1 MKRMAFAVLWILS
14 CVATNFP
21 QSQMSSG
28 DIKGTAADLQ
38 GGILAGTTVRLRNI
52 ETGLNKQA
60 ISDSTGSWHF
70 FVVPSGAYEVRAEQ
84 PGFVT
89 MTRLPIQVTVG
100 STVNVDLRLE
110 VAGTSSEV
118 LVQADSPILEI
129 EKTQQSDTIT
139 AERIDNLPINQR
151 NFLDFSM
158 LTSGV
163 TDSVG
168 LNTFSLPQAPTSN
181 LSFLGQNGRSN
192 NVTIDGVDNNDG
204 AVGSERS
211 TLSQDAVQ
219 EFQINRSNYSAEFG
233 RASGGLI
240 NIVSRSG
247 KNLWHGSIFSFF
259 RNQALDAR
267 NPFAFGPNGSPTDP
281 PYSRLQAGFAFGGPI
296 KRDRTFYFLSY
307 EGLRQ
312 RESRFVTFMENTT
325 FFQPSASQAALI
337 DALTAS
343 SIPSFVNLGNQLKG
357 ALTTSSAVY
366 PDTVRLLEA
375 NSGVFPYKSNSNTAS
390 LRLDHSLS
398 SSNQLFGRLTFTDT
412 DTVGGSFGGLKAPT
426 RAANYKIQDYAI
438 AAGDSAFFGSNRVN
452 EFRFQ
457 FANRDYDT
465 LPADPIGPEIT
476 INGFVGL
483 GRDYFLPSLR
493 NEKRIQL
500 LDNFTI
506 AMGKHVVKFGG
517 DMNVVPL
524 DTTTEVFFGGR
535 FIFGEAV
542 PLASI
547 IDSTAGAGTS
557 GAVAAAMPSYA
568 ANLAAPVSSLQSFNF
583 GLPIVY
589 QQGFGDPHAKLSN
602 TLLSGYIEDR
612 YRAGEALTFD
622 FGLRYD
628 VELQP
633 EPVHRDTNNFAPRF
647 GFTYSPMA
655 KLLIRGGYG
664 IYFSPV
670 YEALGFIGR
679 VLNGQQISQVFVP
692 LTGLPALGITAT
704 SAQVWGTVK
713 ANGIL
718 GTRTIAPGD
727 IAPLGLVPGITPPV
741 LLATDTGLVNP
752 YSQHFSLGV
761 EREVSGFNIG
771 AMYLANRGLKLIR
784 SRNVNLRE
792 VGTNTYGPAFGAIDP
807 GILQDNRVESSGSSI
822 YHALTLNVTKRF
834 RRYYQFQTSYTLSK
848 AIDDTTDFITD
859 LQAANQL
866 NLQGERSLSTF
877 DQRQRLVVSGV
888 FQSPIQRGMRMGEI
902 LSGMT
907 LAPILSLSSGHPFNL
922 LMGFDAN
929 GDTQANTDR
938 PVIAGRNT
946 GMGPGYASFSLR
958 LAKEINLKDD
968 GMRIEAMADA
978 FNLFNRV
985 NFSGVNNVV
994 GNMAITN
1001 VRVEGNR
1008 SLPPS
1013 APLAFT
1019 SASDPRQIQLGLKF
1033 KW

>member
-1 MKRMAFAVLWILS
+1 MGILAS
-14 CVATNFP
+14 VSAGFP

-28 DIKGTAADLQ
+28 DIKGTVADIQ
-38 GGILAGTTVRLRNI
+38 GGTLAGTTIRLKNI
-52 ETGLNKQA
+52 ETGLSKQA
-60 ISDSTGSWHF
+60 VTDASGSWHF
-70 FVVPSGAYEVRAEQ
+70 FVVPPGAYEVRAEQ

-89 MTRLPIQVTVG
+89 ITRVPIHVTVG
-100 STVNVDLRLE
+100 ATVDVEFRLE
-110 VAGTSSEV
+110 VAGASSEV

-163 TDSVG
+163 TDSAG

-192 NVTIDGVDNNDG
+192 SVTIDGVDNNDG
-204 AVGSERS
+204 AVGAERS
-211 TLSQDAVQ
+211 TVSQDAVQ

-247 KNLWHGSIFSFF
+247 TNDWHGTIFSYF

-281 PYSRLQAGFAFGGPI
+281 PYSRWQAGFAFGGPI

-312 RESRFVTFMENTT
+312 RESRFVTFMENTSA
-325 FFQPSASQAALI
+325 FQPSASQTALI
-337 DALTAS
+337 DAMIATS
-343 SIPSFVNLGNQLKG
+343 SPSFVALGNQLRV
-357 ALTTSSAVY
+357 ALTTSSTVY
-366 PDTVRLLEA
+366 PDTVKLLEA
-375 NSGVFPYKSNSNTAS
+375 NSGVFPYKSNNNTAS
-390 LRLDHSLS
+390 LRLDHSWS
-398 SSNQLFGRLTFTDT
+398 SSNQLFARLTFTDT

-438 AAGDSAFFGSNRVN
+438 AAGDTTYFGASRVN

-476 INGFVGL
+476 INGLVGL
-483 GRDYFLPSLR
+483 GRDFFLPSLR
-493 NEKRIQL
+493 NEKRVQL
-500 LDNFTI
+500 LDNFTVAI
-506 AMGKHVVKFGG
+506 GKHVLKFGG
-517 DMNVVPL
+517 DANVVPI

-547 IDSTAGAGTS
+547 IDSAAGAGTS
-557 GAVAAAMPSYA
+557 SAVAAALPSYA
-568 ANLAAPVSSLQSFNF
+568 ANLAAPVSSLQAFNF

-602 TLLSGYIEDR
+602 TLLSGYVEDR
-612 YRAGEALTFD
+612 YRAADKLMFD

-633 EPVHRDTNNFAPRF
+633 EPIHRDTNNFAPRV
-647 GFTYSPMA
+647 GFTYRPVS

-664 IYFSPV
+664 IYYAPV
-670 YEALGFIGR
+670 YEALGFIGK
-679 VLNGQQISQVFVP
+679 VLNGQQISQIFVP
-692 LTGLPALGITAT
+692 LTGLPALGIPAT

-718 GTRTIAPGD
+718 GKRTITAAD
-727 IAPLGLVPGITPPV
+727 IAPLGLVPGTTPPV
-741 LLATDTGLVNP
+741 LLATDAGLVNP
-752 YSQHFSLGV
+752 YSQHLSFGV
-761 EREVSGFNIG
+761 EREVAGFNIG
-771 AMYLANRGLKLIR
+771 ATYLANRGLKLIR
-784 SRNVNLRE
+784 SRNVNLRQ
-792 VGTNTYGPAFGAIDP
+792 VGTNAFGPAFGAIDP
-807 GILQDNRVESSGSSI
+807 RILQDNRVESSGSSI
-822 YHALTLNVTKRF
+822 YNGLTLNATKRF
-834 RRYYQFQTSYTLSK
+834 SRYYQFQASYTFSK

-866 NLQGERSLSTF
+866 NLRGERSLSTF
-877 DQRQRLVVSGV
+877 DQRQRLVISGV
-888 FQSPIQRGMRMGEI
+888 FQSPIQRGMRMGKI
-902 LSGMT
+902 LSDMT
-907 LAPILSLSSGHPFNL
+907 LAPILTLSSGHPFNV
-922 LMGFDAN
+922 LMGFDGN

-938 PVIAGRNT
+938 PAVAGRNT
-946 GMGPGYASFSLR
+946 GIGPGYASFNLR
-958 LAKEINLKDD
+958 LAKEFVLKESV
-968 GMRIEAMADA
+968 RIEAMADA

-985 NFSGVNNVV
+985 NFSGVNNIV
-994 GNMAITN
+994 GNMPITN

-1019 SASDPRQIQLGLKF
+1019 SAADPRQIQLGLKF

>member
-1 MKRMAFAVLWILS
+1 MAFAVLWLLANVS
-14 CVATNFP
+14 TGFP

-28 DIKGTAADLQ
+28 DIKGTVTDLQ
-38 GGILAGTTVRLRNI
+38 GGILAETTIRLKNI
-52 ETGLNKQA
+52 ETGLIKQA
-60 ISDSTGSWHF
+60 ITDSTGSWHF
-70 FVVPSGAYEVRAEQ
+70 FVVPPGAYEVRAERT
-84 PGFVT
+84 GFVT
-89 MTRLPIQVTVG
+89 ITRVPIRVTVG
-100 STVNVDLRLE
+100 ATVDVDLRLE
-110 VAGTSSEV
+110 VAGASSEV

-129 EKTQQSDTIT
+129 ERTQQSDTIT

-151 NFLDFSM
+151 TFLDFSM

-163 TDSVG
+163 TDSAG

-192 NVTIDGVDNNDG
+192 SVTIDGVDNNDG
-204 AVGSERS
+204 AVGAERS
-211 TLSQDAVQ
+211 TVSQDAVQ

-240 NIVSRSG
+240 NIVSKSG
-247 KNLWHGSIFSFF
+247 TNDWHGSLFSYF

-267 NPFAFGPNGSPTDP
+267 NPFAFGPNGSQIDP
-281 PYSRLQAGFAFGGPI
+281 PYSRWQAGFAFGGPI
-296 KRDRTFYFLSY
+296 QRSRTFYFLSY

-312 RESRFVTFMENTT
+312 RESRFVTFMENTSA
-325 FFQPSASQAALI
+325 FQPSASQTALI

-343 SIPSFVNLGNQLKG
+343 SSPAFIALGNQLKN

-366 PDTVRLLEA
+366 PDTVKLLEA
-375 NSGVFPYKSNSNTAS
+375 NSGVFPYKSNNNTAS
-390 LRLDHSLS
+390 LRLDHSWS
-398 SSNQLFGRLTFTDT
+398 SSNQLFARLSFTDT

-426 RAANYKIQDYAI
+426 RAANYKIQDYTI
-438 AAGDSAFFGSNRVN
+438 AAGDTAYFGPSRVN

-483 GRDYFLPSLR
+483 GRDFFLPSLR

-506 AMGKHVVKFGG
+506 AMGKHVLKFGG
-517 DMNVVPL
+517 DANVVPV

-547 IDSTAGAGTS
+547 LDSAAGAGTS
-557 GAVAAAMPSYA
+557 AAVAAALPLYA

-602 TLLSGYIEDR
+602 TLLSGYVEDR
-612 YRAGEALTFD
+612 YRAADHLTFD
-622 FGLRYD
+622 LGFRYD
-628 VELQP
+628 AELQP
-633 EPVHRDTNNFAPRF
+633 APIHRDTNNFAPRV
-647 GFTYSPMA
+647 GFTYSPVS

-664 IYFSPV
+664 IYYAPV

-679 VLNGQQISQVFVP
+679 VLNGQQISQIFVP

-718 GTRTIAPGD
+718 GKRTIAASD
-727 IAPLGLVPGITPPV
+727 IAPLGLVPGTTPPV
-741 LLATDTGLVNP
+741 LLATDAELVNP
-752 YSQHFSLGV
+752 YSQHLSFGV
-761 EREVSGFNIG
+761 EGEVAGFNLG
-771 AMYLANRGLKLIR
+771 AAYLANRGLKLIR
-784 SRNVNLRE
+784 SRNVNLRQ
-792 VGTNTYGPAFGAIDP
+792 VGTNAYGPAFGAINP
-807 GILQDNRVESSGSSI
+807 GILQDNRVESSASSI
-822 YHALTLNVTKRF
+822 YNGLTLNVTKRF
-834 RRYYQFQTSYTLSK
+834 TRYYQFQTSYTLSK

-866 NLQGERSLSTF
+866 NLRGERSLSTF

-888 FQSPIQRGMRMGEI
+888 FQSPIQSGMRLGTI

-907 LAPILSLSSGHPFNL
+907 LSPILSLSSGHPFNL

-938 PVIAGRNT
+938 PGGAGRNT
-946 GMGPGYASFSLR
+946 GIGPGYATFSLR
-958 LAKEINLKDD
+958 LAKTINVKDD
-968 GMRIEAMADA
+968 AMRIEALADA

-985 NFSGVNNVV
+985 NFSGVNNIV
-994 GNMAITN
+994 GNMVIPN

-1013 APLAFT
+1013 TPLAFT
-1019 SASDPRQIQLGLKF
+1019 SAFDPRQIQLGLKF

>member
-1 MKRMAFAVLWILS
+1 MKRMAFAAFWILA
-14 CVATNFP
+14 CVASGLA

-28 DIKGTAADLQ
+28 DIKGTVADTR
-38 GGILAGTTVRLRNI
+38 GGILSGTTVRLKNI
-52 ETGLNKQA
+52 ETGLTKQA
-60 ISDSTGSWHF
+60 VTDSSGAWRF
-70 FVVPSGAYEVRAEQ
+70 LVVPPGAYELRAEQ

-89 MTRLPIQVTVG
+89 MTRSPVQVTVG
-100 STVNVDLRLE
+100 ETVSVDLRLE

-118 LVQADSPILEI
+118 LVQVDSPVLEI

-139 AERIDNLPINQR
+139 SERIDNLPINQR
-151 NFLDFSM
+151 NFLDFTM

-163 TDSVG
+163 TDSAG

-192 NVTIDGVDNNDG
+192 SVTIDGVDNNDG
-204 AVGSERS
+204 AVGAERS
-211 TLSQDAVQ
+211 TLSQDGVQ
-219 EFQINRSNYSAEFG
+219 EFQINRSNYSAQFG

-247 KNLWHGSIFSFF
+247 KNVWHGSVFSYF

-281 PYSRLQAGFAFGGPI
+281 PYSRWQAGFAFGGPI

-312 RESRFVTFMENTT
+312 RESRFVTFMENTAA
-325 FFQPSASQAALI
+325 FQPSASQTALI

-343 SIPSFVNLGNQLKG
+343 SSPSFVTLGNQLRG
-357 ALTTSSAVY
+357 ALTTSSTVY
-366 PDTVRLLEA
+366 PDTVKLLQA
-375 NSGVFPYKSNSNTAS
+375 NSGVFPYKSNNNAAS

-398 SSNQLFGRLTFTDT
+398 SANQIFARLTFTDT
-412 DTVGGSFGGLKAPT
+412 DTTGGAFGGLKAPT

-438 AAGDSAFFGSNRVN
+438 AAGDTAFFGSSRVN

-483 GRDYFLPSLR
+483 GRDFFLPSLR
-493 NEKRIQL
+493 NEKRVQL
-500 LDNFTI
+500 LDNFTV
-506 AMGKHVVKFGG
+506 AMGKHVLKFGG
-517 DMNVVPL
+517 DANVIPI

-535 FIFGEAV
+535 FIFGEAI

-547 IDSTAGAGTS
+547 IDSAAGAGTS
-557 GAVAAAMPSYA
+557 AAIAGAMPSYA
-568 ANLAAPVSSLQSFNF
+568 PNLAAPVSSLQSFNF

-602 TLLSGYIEDR
+602 TLLSGYVEDR
-612 YRAGEALTFD
+612 FRAADNLTLD

-633 EPVHRDTNNFAPRF
+633 EPVHRDTNNFAPRV
-647 GFTYSPMA
+647 GFTYSPMP

-664 IYFSPV
+664 IYYAPV

-679 VLNGQQISQVFVP
+679 VLNGQQISQIFVP
-692 LTGLPALGITAT
+692 LTGLPALGITST
-704 SAQVWGTVK
+704 SAQVWGMAKST
-713 ANGIL
+713 GIL
-718 GTRTIAPGD
+718 GKRTIAPSD
-727 IAPLGLVPGITPPV
+727 IAPLGLVPGTTPPV
-741 LLATDTGLVNP
+741 LLATDAGLVNP
-752 YSQHFSLGV
+752 YSQHFSFGV
-761 EREVSGFNIG
+761 ERDVAGFNIG
-771 AMYLANRGLKLIR
+771 ATYLANRGLKLIR
-784 SRNVNLRE
+784 SRNVNLRQ
-792 VGTNTYGPAFGAIDP
+792 VGTNAYGPVFGAIDP
-807 GILQDNRVESSGSSI
+807 RILQDNRVESSGSSM
-822 YHALTLNVTKRF
+822 YHGLTLNVTKRF
-834 RRYYQFQTSYTLSK
+834 ARYYQFQTSYTLSK

-888 FQSPIQRGMRMGEI
+888 FQSPIQRGMRMGKV

-907 LAPILSLSSGHPFNL
+907 LAPILSLSSGHPFNV

-938 PVIAGRNT
+938 PAVAGRNT
-946 GMGPGYASFSLR
+946 GLGPGYASFSLR
-958 LAKEINLKDD
+958 LAKEITLNDD

-978 FNLFNRV
+978 FNLFNRA

-994 GNMAITN
+994 GNMAIAN

>member
-1 MKRMAFAVLWILS
+1 MRRMAFATLCVMVF
-14 CVATNFP
+14 VATGFA

-28 DIKGTAADLQ
+28 DIKGTVEDLQ
-38 GGILAGTTVRLRNI
+38 GGVLAGTEIRLRNM
-52 ETGLNKQA
+52 ETGLTKHSV
-60 ISDSTGSWHF
+60 SDASGSWRF
-70 FVVPSGAYEVRAEQ
+70 FIVPPGSYEVHAEQ
-84 PGFVT
+84 PGFVA
-89 MTRLPIQVTVG
+89 MTRLPIHVTVG
-100 STVNVDLRLE
+100 STINVDLRLE
-110 VAGTSSEV
+110 VAGNSSEV

-139 AERIDNLPINQR
+139 SERIDNLPINQR

-163 TDSVG
+163 TDSAG

-192 NVTIDGVDNNDG
+192 SVTMDGVDNNDS
-204 AVGSERS
+204 AVGAERS

-247 KNLWHGSIFSFF
+247 SNAWHGSIFTYF

-267 NPFAFGPNGSPTDP
+267 NSFAFGPNGSPVDP
-281 PYSRLQAGFAFGGPI
+281 PYSRWQSGFAFGGPI
-296 KRDRTFYFLSY
+296 QRDRTFYFLSY
-307 EGLRQ
+307 EGLWQ

-325 FFQPSASQAALI
+325 FFQPSASQTALTDALI
-337 DALTAS
+337 AS
-343 SIPSFVNLGNQLKG
+343 SNPSFVTLGNQLRG
-357 ALTTSSAVY
+357 ALTTSTASY
-366 PDTVRLLEA
+366 PQTVKLLEA
-375 NSGVFPYKSNSNTAS
+375 NSGVFPFKSNTNTTS
-390 LRLDHSLS
+390 LKLDHSLS
-398 SSNQLFGRLTFTDT
+398 TSNQVFGRLTFTDT
-412 DTVGGSFGGLKAPT
+412 DTVGGSFGGLKAPS

-438 AAGDSAFFGSNRVN
+438 VAGDSAFFGASRVN

-483 GRDYFLPSLR
+483 GRDFYLPSLR

-506 AMGKHVVKFGG
+506 AKGKHVLKFGG
-517 DMNVVPL
+517 DVNIIPI

-535 FIFGEAV
+535 FIFGEAI

-547 IDSTAGAGTS
+547 IDASAGAGTS
-557 GAVAAAMPSYA
+557 AAIASAMPAYA
-568 ANLAAPVSSLQSFNF
+568 ANLAAPVSSLQAFNF

-589 QQGFGDPHAKLSN
+589 QQGFGDARAKLKN
-602 TLLSGYIEDR
+602 TLFSGYITDR
-612 YRAGEALTFD
+612 YRVNSKVTLD

-633 EPVHRDTNNFAPRF
+633 APVHRDTNNFSPRF

-664 IYFSPV
+664 IYYAPV
-670 YEALGFIGR
+670 YQALGFIGR
-679 VLNGQQISQVFVP
+679 VLNGQQISQVYVP
-692 LTGLPALGITAT
+692 LTGLPSIGISAT
-704 SAQVWGTVK
+704 SAQVWGMAR

-718 GTRTIAPGD
+718 GTRTITPAD
-727 IAPLGLVPGITPPV
+727 IAPLGLVPGVTPPV
-741 LLATDTGLVNP
+741 LLATDAGLVNP
-752 YSQHFSLGV
+752 YSQHFSFGM
-761 EREVSGFNIG
+761 EREVSGFNVS
-771 AMYLANRGLKLIR
+771 AMYLGNRGVKLIR
-784 SRNVNLRE
+784 SRNVNLRQ
-792 VGTNTYGPAFGAIDP
+792 VGTNVYGPAFGPINP
-807 GILQDNRVESSGSSI
+807 GVLQDNRVESSGSAM
-822 YHALTLNVTKRF
+822 YHGLTLNLTKRF
-834 RRYYQFQTSYTLSK
+834 SRYYQFQTSYTLSK

-866 NLQGERSLSTF
+866 NLRDERSLSTF
-877 DQRQRLVVSGV
+877 DQRHRLVVSGV
-888 FQSPIQRGMRMGEI
+888 FQSPFQPGMRMGQV

-907 LAPILSLSSGHPFNL
+907 LAPIVTFSSGHPFNL
-922 LMGFDAN
+922 LRGFDAN

-938 PVIAGRNT
+938 PAGAGRNT
-946 GMGPGYASFSLR
+946 GIGPGFASFSLR
-958 LAKEINLKDD
+958 LAKEIHLNND
-968 GMRIEAMADA
+968 GMRIEGMVDA

-994 GNMAITN
+994 GNMPFTD

-1008 SLPPS
+1008 TLPPS
-1013 APLAFT
+1013 APLAYT

>member
-1 MKRMAFAVLWILS
+1 MWRMAFAVLWGLAS
-14 CVATNFP
+14 VSAVFP

-28 DIKGTAADLQ
+28 DIKGTVTDAQ
-38 GGILAGTTVRLRNI
+38 GGTLAGTTIRLKNT
-52 ETGLNKQA
+52 ETGLTKQSVA
-60 ISDSTGSWHF
+60 DSSGDWHF
-70 FVVPSGAYEVRAEQ
+70 FAVPPGPYEVRAEQ

-89 MTRLPIQVTVG
+89 VTRVPIHVTVG
-100 STVNVDLRLE
+100 ATVDVDFRLE
-110 VAGTSSEV
+110 VAGASSEV
-118 LVQADSPILEI
+118 LVQADSPIIEI

-139 AERIDNLPINQR
+139 SERIDNLPINQR
-151 NFLDFSM
+151 NFLDFTL

-163 TDSVG
+163 TDSAG
-168 LNTFSLPQAPTSN
+168 LNTFGLPQAPTSN

-192 NVTIDGVDNNDG
+192 SVTMDGVDNNDD
-204 AVGSERS
+204 AVGAERS
-211 TLSQDAVQ
+211 TISQDAVQ

-240 NIVSRSG
+240 NIVSKSG
-247 KNLWHGSIFSFF
+247 TNNWHGNIFSYF

-267 NPFAFGPNGSPTDP
+267 NPFAFGPNGSVIDP
-281 PYSRLQAGFAFGGPI
+281 PYSRWQAGFAFGGPI

-312 RESRFVTFMENTT
+312 RESRFVTFMENTAA
-325 FFQPSASQAALI
+325 FQPSASQTALM
-337 DALTAS
+337 DAMTATS
-343 SIPSFVNLGNQLKG
+343 NPSFVGLANQLKA
-357 ALTTSSAVY
+357 ALTTSSTLY
-366 PDTVRLLEA
+366 PNTVKLLEA

-390 LRLDHSLS
+390 LRLDHSMS
-398 SSNQLFGRLTFTDT
+398 AANQMFARLTFTDT

-438 AAGDSAFFGSNRVN
+438 AAGDTAYFGSSRVN

-457 FANRDYDT
+457 FANRHYDT

-483 GRDYFLPSLR
+483 GRDFFLPSLR
-493 NEKRIQL
+493 DEKRVQL
-500 LDNFTI
+500 LDNFTVSL
-506 AMGKHVVKFGG
+506 GKHVLKFGG
-517 DMNVVPL
+517 DANVVPI

-547 IDSTAGAGTS
+547 IDSAAGSGTS
-557 GAVAAAMPSYA
+557 AAVAAALPSYA
-568 ANLAAPVSSLQSFNF
+568 ANVAAPVSSLQSFNF

-589 QQGFGDPHAKLSN
+589 QQGFGDPHAKLTN
-602 TLLSGYIEDR
+602 TLLSGYVEDR
-612 YRAGEALTFD
+612 YRAAGNLTLDLGF
-622 FGLRYD
+622 RYD

-633 EPVHRDTNNFAPRF
+633 APIHRDTNNFAPRI
-647 GFTYSPMA
+647 GFAYSPVS

-664 IYFSPV
+664 IYYAPV
-670 YEALGFIGR
+670 YEALGFIGK
-679 VLNGQQISQVFVP
+679 VLNGQQISQMFVP
-692 LTGLPALGITAT
+692 LTGLPALGIPAT

-718 GTRTIAPGD
+718 GNRTITAAD
-727 IAPLGLVPGITPPV
+727 IAPLGLVPGTTPPV

-752 YSQHFSLGV
+752 YSQHFSFGV
-761 EREVSGFNIG
+761 EREVGGFNIG
-771 AMYLANRGLKLIR
+771 ATYLGNRGLKLIR
-784 SRNVNLRE
+784 SRNVNLRQ
-792 VGTNTYGPAFGAIDP
+792 VATNAYGPAFGPIDP
-807 GILQDNRVESSGSSI
+807 RILQDNRVESSGSSM
-822 YHALTLNVTKRF
+822 YNGMTVNVTKRF
-834 RRYYQFQTSYTLSK
+834 SRYYQFQAAYTLSK

-866 NLQGERSLSTF
+866 NLRGERSLSTF
-877 DQRQRLVVSGV
+877 DQRHRLVISGV
-888 FQSPIQRGMRMGEI
+888 FQSPIQSGMRMGKI

-907 LAPILSLSSGHPFNL
+907 LSPILTLSSGHPFNL
-922 LMGFDAN
+922 LLGFDAN

-938 PVIAGRNT
+938 PANVGRNT
-946 GMGPGYASFSLR
+946 GVGPGYASLNLR
-958 LAKEINLKDD
+958 LAKEFIPKESL
-968 GMRIEAMADA
+968 RIEFIADA

-994 GNMAITN
+994 GNMPITD

-1019 SASDPRQIQLGLKF
+1019 SAADPRQIQLGLKF